1 MIDSITLTGIVAT
14 DPRHIV
20 TSDGLAITTFRLASG
35 QRRFDR
41 TTNSWI
47 DTDTNWYTVS
57 TFRLL
62 ARNVARSVQKGQ
74 HVMLTGK
81 LRQREW
87 ASGERSG
94 TSVEVAADSLGH
106 DLNWYMTTAIRTG
119 MTSQAPSNS
128 APSDAGGSTPSDA
141 GGSTPSDAGGSSPS
155 DAGGSTAGET
165 VGATSDALRGFSTEL
180 GAVDAASEVGPAVG
194 AGDVEGDDPEPA
206 RMLPSGAPALAP

>member
-141 GGSTPSDAGGSSPS
+141 GGST
-155 DAGGSTAGET
+155 AGET

>member
-20 TSDGLAITTFRLASG
+20 TTDGVAITTFRLASG

-41 TTNSWI
+41 STNSWV
-47 DTDTNWYTVS
+47 DADTNWYTVS

-81 LRQREW
+81 LRLREW
-87 ASGERSG
+87 KSGDRSG
-94 TSVEVAADSLGH
+94 TSIEVTADSLGH

-119 MTSQAPSNS
+119 MTAQIAPGS
-128 APSDAGGSTPSDA
+128 APSSTPGTAPGIAADLDAERDAGLDNRPSR
-141 GGSTPSDAGGSSPS
+141 
-155 DAGGSTAGET
+155 AGEAS
-165 VGATSDALRGFSTEL
+165 ATETET
-180 GAVDAASEVGPAVG
+180 A
-194 AGDVEGDDPEPA
+194 PA
-206 RMLPSGAPALAP
+206 RPSGAPALAPVDF

>member
-20 TSDGLAITTFRLASG
+20 TTEGLAITTFRLASG
-35 QRRFDR
+35 QRKLDR
-41 TTNSWI
+41 ATNTWV
-47 DTDTNWYTVS
+47 DADTNWYTVS

-87 ASGERSG
+87 KSGDRSG
-94 TSVEVAADSLGH
+94 TSVEVAAESLGH

-119 MTSQAPSNS
+119 MTSQTPPNSGSASTGPGAGLSPSISGGHSAATGGGLNFDDDGDGAGS
-128 APSDAGGSTPSDA
+128 APRAVGSAAAADSAQASAGSGAEADTGE
-141 GGSTPSDAGGSSPS
+141 GG
-155 DAGGSTAGET
+155 
-165 VGATSDALRGFSTEL
+165 RGL
-180 GAVDAASEVGPAVG
+180 GASLD
-194 AGDVEGDDPEPA
+194 
-206 RMLPSGAPALAP
+206 SGAPALAP

>member
-128 APSDAGGSTPSDA
+128 APSDAGGST
-141 GGSTPSDAGGSSPS
+141 
-155 DAGGSTAGET
+155 AGET

>member
-20 TSDGLAITTFRLASG
+20 TTEGLAITTFRLASG

-41 TTNSWI
+41 TTNSWV
-47 DTDTNWYTVS
+47 DADTNWYTVS

-62 ARNVARSVQKGQ
+62 ARNVARSIQKGQ

-87 ASGERSG
+87 TSGERSG
-94 TSVEVAADSLGH
+94 TSVEVAAESLGH

-119 MTSQAPSNS
+119 MTSQTPSSS
-128 APSDAGGSTPSDA
+128 APSGS
-141 GGSTPSDAGGSSPS
+141 G
-155 DAGGSTAGET
+155 
-165 VGATSDALRGFSTEL
+165 GATA
-180 GAVDAASEVGPAVG
+180 PAP
-194 AGDVEGDDPEPA
+194 EGDRSVEDASPGVADVDLHDLEPA